1 MLSSNKSTFIQLCIL
16 YRQDPFC
23 SKLVVFFNFETSI
36 WCLGPLKSPKG
47 IHFVDIDLDMGDK
60 GVKSQFTIISFIASF

>member
-1 MLSSNKSTFIQLCIL
+1 MGIHTKRGHSEQKKLSSNKSTFIQLCIL

-47 IHFVDIDLDMGDK
+47 IHFVDIDLDMG
-60 GVKSQFTIISFIASF
+60 V